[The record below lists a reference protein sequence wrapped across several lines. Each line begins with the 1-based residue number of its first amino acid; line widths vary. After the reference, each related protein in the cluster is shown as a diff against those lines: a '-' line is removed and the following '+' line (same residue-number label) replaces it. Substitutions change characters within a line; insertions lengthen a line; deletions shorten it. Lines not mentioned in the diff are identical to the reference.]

1 MQHHAGAAGFSA
13 HQRSEGRAGMRGE
26 LLELQVQLGAGG
38 AQLALLV
45 PAAAEERANP
55 LGHVVGEGRTRIL

>member
-1 MQHHAGAAGFSA
+1 
-13 HQRSEGRAGMRGE
+13 MRGE
-26 LLELQVQLGAGG
+26 LLELQMQLGAGG